1 MDPIHLC
8 SQSRHRAVALG
19 AGLLL
24 MGAATADESA
34 GGDAAASPHTFSA
47 NVGLFSE
54 YVFRGITNSNEGPA
68 IQGGF
73 DYAHESG
80 FYLGVWASNI
90 EFGSSGA
97 TDTASIETDF
107 YGGITGKFGNGIGWD
122 VGLIYYAYP
131 DQNEDVAA
139 DYNYLEGFGKLNY
152 TFENVQLA
160 PSIEVGLYYSPD
172 YFGEDGE
179 GVYTYGT
186 FGATLPYDFSPYV
199 TVGYQYVAGADTSG
213 PAGFDYVHYA
223 IGVSKTLGH
232 FTADLSWQDARDLS
246 GCNDNC
252 EAVVFS
258 VSSSW

>member
-1 MDPIHLC
+1 MDH
-8 SQSRHRAVALG
+8 SRLSFTAAGLAAGMLVAAVAG
-19 AGLLL
+19 
-24 MGAATADESA
+24 ADEQGA
-34 GGDAAASPHTFSA
+34 EAAASAHTFSA

-90 EFGSSGA
+90 EFGGGTS
-97 TDTASIETDF
+97 DTASIETDF
-107 YGGITGKFGNGIGWD
+107 YGGFTGNFANGIVWD

-131 DQNEDVAA
+131 DQNEDFAA
-139 DYNYLEGFGKLNY
+139 DFNYLEGYGKLNY
-152 TFENVQLA
+152 TWEGVTLT
-160 PSIEVGLYYSPD
+160 PSLEVGLYYSPD
-172 YFGEDGE
+172 YFGEDGD

-186 FGATLPYDFSPYV
+186 FGATLPYEFNPYV
-199 TVGYQYVAGADTSG
+199 TVGYQYVDGDQTSG
-213 PAGFDYVHYA
+213 PAGYDYVHYA
-223 IGVSKTLGH
+223 VGVNKTLGH

>member
-1 MDPIHLC
+1 MDHIRISLAIAP
-8 SQSRHRAVALG
+8 RAAALLG
-19 AGLLL
+19 GFLLI
-24 MGAATADESA
+24 GAASA
-34 GGDAAASPHTFSA
+34 EEPAAAEAPAAAHTFSA

-80 FYLGVWASNI
+80 FYLGVWASNV
-90 EFGSSGA
+90 EFGGPA
-97 TDTASIETDF
+97 TDRASIETDF
-107 YGGITGKFGNGIGWD
+107 YGGFAGKFANGIGWD
-122 VGLIYYAYP
+122 VGMIYYAYP
-131 DQNEDVAA
+131 DQNEDTAA
-139 DYNYLEGFGKLNY
+139 DYNYFESYGKLNY
-152 TFENVQLA
+152 AWEGIQLT
-160 PSIEVGLYYSPD
+160 PSLEVGLYYSPD
-172 YFGEDGE
+172 YFGEDGD

-186 FGATLPYDFSPYV
+186 FGASLPYEFNPYV
-199 TVGYQYVAGADTSG
+199 TIGYQYVEGEDTSG
-213 PAGFDYVHYA
+213 PNGYDYVHYA

-246 GCNDNC
+246 GCDDNC